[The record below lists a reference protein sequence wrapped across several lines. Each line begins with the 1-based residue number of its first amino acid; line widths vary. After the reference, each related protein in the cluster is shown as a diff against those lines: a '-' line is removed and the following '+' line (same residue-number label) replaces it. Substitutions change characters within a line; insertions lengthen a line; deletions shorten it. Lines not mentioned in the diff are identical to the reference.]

1 MKKQI
6 IGGLLAVSMVASMGT
21 MSVAAAEKDNAD
33 IKIGFSSKD
42 NSDTSVAAIA
52 DAAEARAKALGV
64 ELLMYDAGGDVNK
77 QISDCETLL
86 AAGVDALV
94 VIPQS
99 VEGSAPVVGM
109 ANDAGVPIIVD
120 NGDIGDTNYTA
131 FVGCTDQESGEL
143 LGKWF
148 IEESGLKEGD
158 KVAIIEG
165 PMGQSGQVG
174 RMAGFEEVGLLD
186 YFDVV
191 ATQTANWKRDEAMAL
206 AEDWITTYGED
217 LKAIICENDDMG
229 MGALSAAQAAGR
241 DDIIIGGV
249 DGLEDAVQAV
259 KDGTYGVS
267 VLQDSAGQGATGVD
281 VAVAAAKG
289 EEIAKDTRIPFR
301 PITKDNVDAY
311 LEGGVEAISG
321 DAAETKEEAA
331 EETTEGETEEKAAE
345 EEAAE

>member
-1 MKKQI
+1 
-6 IGGLLAVSMVASMGT
+6 
-21 MSVAAAEKDNAD
+21 
-33 IKIGFSSKD
+33 
-42 NSDTSVAAIA
+42 
-52 DAAEARAKALGV
+52 
-64 ELLMYDAGGDVNK
+64 
-77 QISDCETLL
+77 
-86 AAGVDALV
+86 
-94 VIPQS
+94 
-99 VEGSAPVVGM
+99 
-109 ANDAGVPIIVD
+109 
-120 NGDIGDTNYTA
+120 
-131 FVGCTDQESGEL
+131 
-143 LGKWF
+143 
-148 IEESGLKEGD
+148 
-158 KVAIIEG
+158 
-165 PMGQSGQVG
+165 MGQSGQVG

-321 DAAETKEEAA
+321 DDAETKEEAT
-331 EETTEGETEEKAAE
+331 EETPEEKTEEKAAE

>member
-1 MKKQI
+1 MKKKVL
-6 IGGLLAVSMVASMGT
+6 GGLLAVSMIATMGAFNV
-21 MSVAAAEKDNAD
+21 SVSAAEKDNAD

-42 NSDTSVAAIA
+42 NSDTFVAAIA
-52 DAAEARAKALGV
+52 DAAEAEAKELGV

-99 VEGSAPVVGM
+99 VEGSAPVVSM

-120 NGDIGDTNYTA
+120 NGDIGDKNYTA

-148 IEESGLKEGD
+148 MEESGLEKGS

-174 RMAGFEEVGLLD
+174 RMAGFEEVGMLD

-206 AEDWITTYGED
+206 AEDWITTYGDD

-249 DGLEDAVQAV
+249 DGLD
-259 KDGTYGVS
+259 D
-267 VLQDSAGQGATGVD
+267 
-281 VAVAAAKG
+281 AVAAVKG
-289 EEIAKDTRIPFR
+289 EEVEPDTRIPFR

-311 LEGGVEAISG
+311 LEGGVDAISG
-321 DAAETKEEAA
+321 DDAAEDT
-331 EETTEGETEEKAAE
+331 TEEKTDEAADDTAAEDTTE
-345 EEAAE
+345 EEAK

>member
-6 IGGLLAVSMVASMGT
+6 ISGLLAVSMVASLGAVN
-21 MSVAAAEKDNAD
+21 VAAEGKDNAD

-42 NSDTSVAAIA
+42 NSDVFVANIA
-52 DAAEARAKALGV
+52 DAAEERAKELGV

-77 QISDCETLL
+77 QISDCETLI

-99 VEGSAPVVGM
+99 VEGSAPVVSM
-109 ANDAGVPIIVD
+109 ANDAGVPIIID
-120 NGDIGDTNYTA
+120 NGDIADTNYTA

-148 IEESGLKEGD
+148 VEESGLKEGD

-174 RMAGFEEVGLLD
+174 RMAGFEAVGMLD

-249 DGLEDAVQAV
+249 DGIEDAVQAV
-259 KDGTYGVS
+259 KDGVYGVS

-281 VAVAAAKG
+281 VALAAAKG
-289 EEIAKDTRIPFR
+289 EEFEKDTRIPFR

-321 DAAETKEEAA
+321 DDAAEEKTEEAA
-331 EETTEGETEEKAAE
+331 EETAE

>member
-1 MKKQI
+1 MKKKVL
-6 IGGLLAVSMVASMGT
+6 GGLLAVSMIATMGAFNV
-21 MSVAAAEKDNAD
+21 SVSAAEKDNAD

-42 NSDTSVAAIA
+42 NSDTFVAAIA
-52 DAAEARAKALGV
+52 DAAEAEAKELGV

-99 VEGSAPVVGM
+99 VEGSAPVVSM

-120 NGDIGDTNYTA
+120 NGDIGDKNYTA

-148 IEESGLKEGD
+148 MEESGLEKGS

-174 RMAGFEEVGLLD
+174 RMAGFEEVGMLD

-206 AEDWITTYGED
+206 AEDWITTYGDD

-249 DGLEDAVQAV
+249 DG
-259 KDGTYGVS
+259 
-267 VLQDSAGQGATGVD
+267 VD

-289 EEIAKDTRIPFR
+289 EEVEPDTRIPFR

-311 LEGGVEAISG
+311 LEGGVDAISG
-321 DAAETKEEAA
+321 DDAAEDT
-331 EETTEGETEEKAAE
+331 TEEKTDEAADDTAAEDTTE
-345 EEAAE
+345 EEAK

>member
-42 NSDTSVAAIA
+42 NSDTFVAAIA
-52 DAAEARAKALGV
+52 DAAEARAKELGV

-86 AAGVDALV
+86 AAGVDAL
-94 VIPQS
+94 
-99 VEGSAPVVGM
+99 VVGM